1 MYSANHE
8 MTPTDM
14 TSMISKKSTTQASL
28 FVPRVPW
35 DRPVRQAILTSTS

>member
-8 MTPTDM
+8 MTATDM

-28 FVPRVPW
+28 FVLRVP
-35 DRPVRQAILTSTS
+35 RELPVRQAILTSTS